1 MSQPTF
7 PAQVDPEKIKIT
19 RLFPTPI
26 AALQH
31 PDHERLNER
40 LKAVILARSESHPG
54 TLRSNVGGWQSE
66 ENFTEWSG
74 EAGAQ
79 LLAFAQEM
87 ANQLSAVSSPE
98 HGLIEAHLTWNYSAW
113 ANINRRGHANALHG
127 HPGSFW
133 SAVYWVDDGGRSGD
147 PAVGGELEF
156 VDPRGITPMLLNPAL
171 RMRIE
176 GCLGA
181 GSSSVHTPQSGT
193 LLMFPSWLLHSVRRY
208 DGDRPRISVAFNF
221 SI

>member
-1 MSQPTF
+1 MSQPIF

-113 ANINRRGHANALHG
+113 ANINRRSHANALHG

-181 GSSSVHTPQSGT
+181 GSSSVQTPQSGT